1 MILFI
6 FRNDLNSNKKYNTI
20 AINSLTFNVK
30 QTRNNPFC
38 DVIYDIVKHCIPSMT
53 GVKICLRTSFVL
65 VILQQIFLVP
75 VLSSVDI
82 SQFIPL
88 LYLSYFKTLYTQ
100 YFVIFVYFLNPYVIK
115 ILNIYRQL
123 LHLDRG
129 HFFHCFIN
137 TGILREYPHQK
148 NRLK

>member
-1 MILFI
+1 MFTIQTNCMIIRTFTFNPYLKNYTILILFY

-65 VILQQIFLVP
+65 VILQHIFLVP
-75 VLSSVDI
+75 VMSSVDI
-82 SQFIPL
+82 SQFIPS
-88 LYLSYFKTLYTQ
+88 LYLIILYSYICVPFKS
-100 YFVIFVYFLNPYVIK
+100 ISS
-115 ILNIYRQL
+115 LNINDL
-123 LHLDRG
+123 
-129 HFFHCFIN
+129 
-137 TGILREYPHQK
+137 
-148 NRLK
+148 